1 MLVYQS
7 TKSHFLGDVEN
18 RGIEYDIAK
27 AYLAKTGRYAPDA
40 ELRAWRHSL
49 EAMASV
55 LGTDDIAANAG
66 IAVEF
71 GIPQTSKRIDFLI
84 SGIGADGSRNKRA
97 LMTVNRPA
105 LTPMPS
111 ASVTTADA
119 VNPGLRRSARRP

>member
-7 TKSHFLGDVEN
+7 TKSRFLGDVET

-27 AYLAKTGRYAPDA
+27 AYLAKTGRYAPEA

-49 EAMASV
+49 EAMSKV
-55 LGTDDIAANAG
+55 LDREDIASNAG

-84 SGIGADGSRNKRA
+84 SGIGADGSRNVVIVELKQWSTSKVSDGIRLPNA
-97 LMTVNRPA
+97 
-105 LTPMPS
+105 PS
-111 ASVTTADA
+111 SSSSNTT
-119 VNPGLRRSARRP
+119 